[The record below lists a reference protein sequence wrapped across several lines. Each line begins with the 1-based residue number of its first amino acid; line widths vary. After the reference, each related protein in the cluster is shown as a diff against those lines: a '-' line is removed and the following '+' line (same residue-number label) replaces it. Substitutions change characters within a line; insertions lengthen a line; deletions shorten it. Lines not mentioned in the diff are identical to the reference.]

1 MRTEARC
8 LKGVAHDQYHVWT
21 TMTNTMIPT
30 GKKEGDTAIRQGIK
44 EGGSKGH
51 WKQVKMIRDNPGDTN
66 YQEFYNSNK
75 SLVTREEASSS
86 SWTSQPEVSA
96 PWGCSI
102 VLTAAVPRQ
111 IMAQRWPSG
120 EPTSATLALRWAIGR
135 PWFVVSLVRTQ
146 KRHIQWTAE
155 RWLSDIPH
163 KSCTSLPP
171 LPRQWPRYL
180 PLPGST
186 PPPQALS
193 TAPGRGSRLVP
204 GPARCSRAGIHYWV
218 PVTNLG
224 FGQGRAGRGVRGTAG
239 FGPRATAH
247 HCIHTGNRL
256 TCLYWWPCQPRLP
269 PVLPR
274 SMPVRLPQFYPR
286 HSLHYAN
293 LYTWWKFSCTIHRR
307 LQAQFIILCQ
317 GFHSM
322 QGRYCELIRLGIKE
336 NTSVPQ

>member
-1 MRTEARC
+1 M
-8 LKGVAHDQYHVWT
+8 
-21 TMTNTMIPT
+21 
-30 GKKEGDTAIRQGIK
+30 
-44 EGGSKGH
+44 
-51 WKQVKMIRDNPGDTN
+51 
-66 YQEFYNSNK
+66 
-75 SLVTREEASSS
+75 
-86 SWTSQPEVSA
+86 SQ
-96 PWGCSI
+96 
-102 VLTAAVPRQ
+102 R
-111 IMAQRWPSG
+111 
-120 EPTSATLALRWAIGR
+120 LALRWAIVR
-135 PWFVVSLVRTQ
+135 PWFVVSLVRTE

-269 PVLPR
+269 PVLLR
-274 SMPVRLPQFYPR
+274 SMPVRLPSSTPGI
-286 HSLHYAN
+286 LCIT
-293 LYTWWKFSCTIHRR
+293 LIYTHDGNFP
-307 LQAQFIILCQ
+307 AQFTGGSKPNLSFFARVFIACKAAIVNWFAWVSKKIPACHNRQ
-317 GFHSM
+317 W
-322 QGRYCELIRLGIKE
+322 YD
-336 NTSVPQ
+336 SV